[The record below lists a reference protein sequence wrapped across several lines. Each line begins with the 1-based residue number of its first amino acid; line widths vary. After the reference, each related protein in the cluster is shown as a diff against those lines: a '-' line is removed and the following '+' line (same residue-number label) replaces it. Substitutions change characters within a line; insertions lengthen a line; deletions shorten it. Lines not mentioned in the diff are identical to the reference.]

1 MSTRLHRVFAALARE
16 GLHLSTTDHGYRIRR
31 PDRDDIPPAE
41 LVLPPDFPL
50 ESKALHQLMGFAG
63 VRHPAGGHVCQ
74 VCATPDFHAGHL
86 VPVGAVVATTT
97 DLVVPQAIGT
107 DINCGMRLHVTDLD
121 IDAFAAGKEALVE
134 RLRGDLLLGT
144 RDLPMTPGSMAA
156 MFDEGCVGWLEAV
169 AERPLGALA
178 RSETSQLWRDLCRVY
193 EGGSFPGASRHAPE
207 ALCDPSRD
215 SLRDPTLATLGSGN
229 HFCELQVVEEILDA
243 RLAFEWGVRPGQVAF
258 MIHTGSRGVGR
269 HVGNTWI
276 DRARKRWPTGVRHP
290 ETGIFALHGDDAA
303 EYLEAI
309 HTAAN
314 YGFANRLLLAEL
326 VRLRMREVYRAD
338 LEAPLVFDVPH
349 NIVLREGDRF
359 VHRKGATPAH
369 AGQPVL
375 IPGSMGHSSYLA
387 VGRGC
392 PLTLSSA
399 SHGAGRALS
408 RFEVGRRGPA
418 DPTALG
424 LDGVECITLKA
435 ERLIEEAPAAYKP
448 ITPVV
453 DIQVQAGVVSK
464 VARLRPLLTFKG

>member
-1 MSTRLHRVFAALARE
+1 MSTRLSRVFAALARE
-16 GLHLSTTDHGYRIRR
+16 GLCLTTTDHGYRVSKAATA
-31 PDRDDIPPAE
+31 DDVPPAE
-41 LVLPPDFPL
+41 LVLPPEFPL
-50 ESKALHQLMGFAG
+50 ESKALHQLMDFAG
-63 VRHPAGGHVCQ
+63 VSHPAGGRVCQ

-121 IDAFAAGKEALVE
+121 VDGFAVGKEALVE

-144 RDLPMTPGSMAA
+144 RDLPMTPGSMSA
-156 MFDEGCVGWLEAV
+156 MFDEGSLGWLEAV
-169 AERPLGALA
+169 ARRPGGALA
-178 RSETSQLWRDLCRVY
+178 RSDFRQLWGELPRVY
-193 EGGSFPGASRHAPE
+193 DSGSLPGAVRHAPE
-207 ALCDPSRD
+207 ELVDPARD
-215 SLRDPTLATLGSGN
+215 WLRDPGLATLGSGN
-229 HFCELQVVEEILDA
+229 HFLELQVVDEILDPH
-243 RLAFEWGVRPGQVAF
+243 LAFEWGVRRGQVAF

-269 HVGNTWI
+269 HVGNAWI
-276 DRARKRWPTGVRHP
+276 DKARRRWPVGVRHP
-290 ETGIFALHGDDAA
+290 EAGIFGLHGDDAI
-303 EYLEAI
+303 EYVTAV

-314 YGFANRLLLAEL
+314 YAFVNRLLLAEL

-392 PLTLSSA
+392 PLTLSSC

-408 RFEVGRRGPA
+408 RFEVGRRGPT
-418 DPTALG
+418 DLG
-424 LDGVECITLKA
+424 LEGVECITLKA

-453 DIQVQAGVVSK
+453 DIQVRAGIVGR

>member
-1 MSTRLHRVFAALARE
+1 MSTRQSRIFAALARE
-16 GLHLSTTDHGYRIRR
+16 GLHLTTADHGYRIRR
-31 PDRDDIPPAE
+31 AGHADDVPPAE
-41 LVLPPDFPL
+41 LVLPPGFPL
-50 ESKALHQLMGFAG
+50 ESKALHQLMDFAG
-63 VRHPAGGHVCQ
+63 VHHPSGGRVCQ

-121 IDAFAAGKEALVE
+121 VEGFVAGKEALVE

-144 RDLPMTPGSMAA
+144 RDLPMTPRAMSA
-156 MFDEGCVGWLEAV
+156 MFDEGSMGWLEAV
-169 AERPLGALA
+169 ARRPGGALT
-178 RSETSQLWRDLCRVY
+178 RSDLRQLWSELPRVY
-193 EGGSFPGASRHAPE
+193 DAGSLPGGARHAPQE
-207 ALCDPSRD
+207 LVDPGRD
-215 SLRDPTLATLGSGN
+215 WLRDPGLGTLGSGN
-229 HFCELQVVEEILDA
+229 HFLELQVVDEVLDP
-243 RLAFEWGVRPGQVAF
+243 RLAFEWGVRRGQVAF

-269 HVGNTWI
+269 HVGNAWI
-276 DRARKRWPTGVRHP
+276 DKARRRWPVGVRHP
-290 ETGIFALHGDDAA
+290 ETGIFALHGADAV
-303 EYLEAI
+303 EYLGAV

-314 YGFANRLLLAEL
+314 YGFVNRLLLAEL
-326 VRLRMREVYRAD
+326 VRLRLREVYRTD

-375 IPGSMGHSSYLA
+375 IPGSMGHASYLA
-387 VGRGC
+387 VGLGS

-408 RFEVGRRGPA
+408 RFDVARRSH
-418 DPTALG
+418 DALG
-424 LDGVECITLKA
+424 LEGVECITLKA

-453 DIQVQAGVVSK
+453 DVQARAGVVAR

>member
-1 MSTRLHRVFAALARE
+1 MSTRLPRVFAALARE
-16 GLHLSTTDHGYRIRR
+16 GLHVTTAPHGYRIRR
-31 PDRDDIPPAE
+31 ADRDDIPPAE
-41 LVLPPDFPL
+41 LLLPPEFPL
-50 ESKALHQLMGFAG
+50 ESKALHQLMSFAG
-63 VRHPAGGHVCQ
+63 VHHPAGGRVCQ

-121 IDAFAAGKEALVE
+121 VDAFAAGKEALVE

-144 RDLPMTPGSMAA
+144 RDLPMTPASMAA
-156 MFDEGCVGWLEAV
+156 MFDEGCIGWLEAV
-169 AERPLGALA
+169 ARRPGGALT
-178 RSETSQLWRDLCRVY
+178 RSDLPQLWRDLSRIY
-193 EGGSFPGASRHAPE
+193 DGGSFAGSARHAPE
-207 ALCDPSRD
+207 ALVDRSRD
-215 SLRDPTLATLGSGN
+215 ELRDPTLATLGSGN
-229 HFCELQVVEEILDA
+229 HFCELQVVEEILDPH
-243 RLAFEWGVRPGQVAF
+243 LAFAWGVRRGQVAF

-290 ETGIFALHGDDAA
+290 EAGIFALHGDDAH
-303 EYLEAI
+303 EYLEAV

-314 YGFANRLLLAEL
+314 YAFANRLLLAEL

-387 VGRGC
+387 AGLGSPR
-392 PLTLSSA
+392 TISSA

-408 RFEVGRRGPA
+408 RFEVGRRGPT
-418 DPTALG
+418 DLG

-435 ERLIEEAPAAYKP
+435 ERLVEEAPAAYKP

-453 DIQVQAGVVSK
+453 DVQADAGVVSR